1 MKKIVG
7 KMMCMGT
14 MDRDFTAHVWIK
26 ENTSCE
32 CILLCKDKPGKCRM
46 VGEM

>member
-7 KMMCMGT
+7 KRVCTGT
-14 MDRDFTAHVWIK
+14 MDRDFTAHVCVK
-26 ENTSCE
+26 ENTSRE